1 MSNESAQFEA
11 GEVLRAI
18 GKVREAEP
26 PVLEAARETLW
37 SAVAREMLGLCP
49 ADAQGTTSR
58 DSSAAGEE
66 ESEEESEE
74 EAERRAARRRQMH
87 RPTDDRKTA
96 MGGQDPDP

>member
-1 MSNESAQFEA
+1 MSDESAQFEA

-66 ESEEESEE
+66 ESEEE
-74 EAERRAARRRQMH
+74 AERRAARRRQTH